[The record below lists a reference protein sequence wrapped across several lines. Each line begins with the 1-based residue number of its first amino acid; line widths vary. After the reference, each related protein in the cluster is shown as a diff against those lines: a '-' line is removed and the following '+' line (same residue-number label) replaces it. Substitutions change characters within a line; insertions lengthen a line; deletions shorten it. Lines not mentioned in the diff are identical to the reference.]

1 MHYVILETRF
11 GGIQI
16 ELYNTMLEKEGTVDE
31 EEARRAYRVAREESD
46 HAAEL
51 VAGEKVSSALIEKVR
66 KTSLC
71 LKFN

>member
-46 HAAEL
+46 RSFSQLLEHATT
-51 VAGEKVSSALIEKVR
+51 VTRMLI
-66 KTSLC
+66 
-71 LKFN
+71 N